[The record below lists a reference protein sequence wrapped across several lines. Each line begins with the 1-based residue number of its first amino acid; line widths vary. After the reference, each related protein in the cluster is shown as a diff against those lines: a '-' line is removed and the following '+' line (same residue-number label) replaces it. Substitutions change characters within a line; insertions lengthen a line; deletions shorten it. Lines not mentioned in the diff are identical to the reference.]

1 MAWSRAIWAAAVAAD
16 APAIAV
22 DPAVRRPL
30 GDISTGAERFT
41 ERRVERILAL
51 VVAIGSV
58 VLGAQAFLNALGS
71 VQEDPR
77 WHGPLMTVVFVPLTA
92 MIIAL
97 FVGFLTRTSTAVFA
111 VLFPIVLIVWP
122 LVTAGRVEEA
132 GGQPWIWYL
141 INVATVAAAMTFR
154 LAIQAVWA
162 IGIPLLYGVVRAVQL
177 GFAPDQL
184 TRVALDVAFAII
196 LAGVL
201 MAIGWMLRA
210 VAVGMDVARRDAISS
225 YAAAAAADATEQER
239 VAVAALMHD
248 SVLAALIAAERARS
262 DRERALSVSM
272 SREALTRLANADQ
285 DPAEGS
291 DEPVSPDVI
300 VRGIESAAA
309 DLGVEIA
316 LDARVDAASPAVP
329 GRVARALVLAAMQ
342 ALANSVQHATG
353 SGLRGEV
360 VADRAGVRIRISDT
374 GGGFDPA
381 TVPDDRL
388 GIRGSIVARTAAVGG
403 RARVHSDGTGT
414 VVTLAWEHAR

>member
-1 MAWSRAIWAAAVAAD
+1 MREIRAAAVAAD

-97 FVGFLTRTSTAVFA
+97 FVGFLTRTTTTVFA

-132 GGQPWIWYL
+132 GQPWIWYL

-316 LDARVDAASPAVP
+316 LDARVNAASPAVP

-353 SGLRGEV
+353 SGIRGEV
-360 VADRAGVRIRISDT
+360 VADRAGIRIRISDT

>member
-1 MAWSRAIWAAAVAAD
+1 MAAD

-30 GDISTGAERFT
+30 GDISSGAERFT

-51 VVAIGSV
+51 VVAIGST
-58 VLGAQAFLNALGS
+58 VLGGQAFLNALGS

-77 WHGPLMTVVFVPLTA
+77 WHGPLLVVVFVPLTA
-92 MIIAL
+92 MILAL
-97 FVGFLTRTSTAVFA
+97 FGGFLTRTTSTVFA
-111 VLFPIVLIVWP
+111 VVFPLVLLVWP
-122 LVTAGRVEEA
+122 LATAGREA
-132 GGQPWIWYL
+132 EAFGQPWIWYL

-154 LAIQAVWA
+154 LSAQVAWA
-162 IGIPLLYGVVRAVQL
+162 IGIPLMYGLVRAVQL
-177 GFAPDQL
+177 GFAVEHL
-184 TRVALDVAFAII
+184 TRVALDVVFAII
-196 LAGVL
+196 LASVL
-201 MAIGWMLRA
+201 MAIGWMLRS
-210 VAVGMDVARRDAISS
+210 VSVGIDGARRDAIAS

-262 DRERALSVSM
+262 ERERTLAVSM
-272 SREALTRLANADQ
+272 SRDALTRLANADQ

-300 VRGIESAAA
+300 VRGIESAAS
-309 DLGVEIA
+309 DLGVEIVIDSA
-316 LDARVDAASPAVP
+316 VDAASPAVP

-342 ALANSVQHATG
+342 ALANSVQHARAT
-353 SGLRGEV
+353 GLRGDV
-360 VADRAGVRIRISDT
+360 IADRAGVRIRISDS
-374 GGGFDPA
+374 GGGFDPSS
-381 TVPDDRL
+381 VPDDRL

-414 VVTLAWEHAR
+414 IVTLAWEHAR